1 MTYYPDYLKTY
12 PNMDTANPLHISLN
26 SLPSGFRQHRHNF
39 LEFSYVIEG
48 KGSESVNGSQH
59 LMESGIFTFVLPFQT
74 HELFTD
80 PGETLQLYNCMF
92 SMDLLLEGSGK
103 QSLHGL
109 LEEEAY
115 QPYARLEGDDKI
127 RMRRLV
133 EDMYREYN
141 GNEPWRDAILQ
152 LRLKEILILFDR
164 ARRSA
169 SADQSDT
176 IERPGNKRSSTWCII
191 RYIHSQYQEELTL
204 SRLSQRFAM
213 SASRISEVIKEATG
227 QTFLHFL
234 HDLRIRH
241 ACGLLAST
249 ELTVSEVAL
258 ESGYGSYGTFSRVFR
273 AAKGMA
279 PKEYRR
285 TTGKKQC

>member
-26 SLPSGFRQHRHNF
+26 SLPGGFRRHRHNF

-48 KGSESVNGSQH
+48 KGSEAVNGSRH
-59 LMESGIFTFVLPFQT
+59 SMEAGIFTFVLPYQT

-80 PGETLQLYNCMF
+80 PGETLKLYNCMF
-92 SMDLLLEGSGK
+92 SMDLLLEGAGHS
-103 QSLHGL
+103 SLHGL
-109 LEEEAY
+109 LEDTATP
-115 QPYARLEGDDKI
+115 PYVRLEGDNKI
-127 RMRRLV
+127 RMRHLV
-133 EDMYREYN
+133 EDMYYEYN
-141 GNEPWRDAILQ
+141 GNEPWRNAMLK

-164 ARRSA
+164 TRRLSRGG
-169 SADQSDT
+169 
-176 IERPGNKRSSTWCII
+176 EREIMEQRGGKRSSTWSII
-191 RYIHSQYQEELTL
+191 TYIHSQYQEELTL

-227 QTFLHFL
+227 QTFLQFL

-249 ELTVSEVAL
+249 ELSVSEVAL
-258 ESGYGSYGTFSRVFR
+258 ECGYGSYGTFSRVFR
-273 AAKGMA
+273 AVKGMA
-279 PKEYRR
+279 PKEYR
-285 TTGKKQC
+285 TTIGKIQC